1 MASEYKPNL
10 GVIPVTAATVTLN
23 ADGFAG
29 RTITL
34 DRAAGIVVT
43 LPPATGSGFSYEI
56 VARTSVTSNN
66 YTLASGAGDFF
77 IGVVG
82 VLGSATAAF
91 AGNGSTHNRINQN
104 GSTTGGLLGSRIVV
118 QDIAPNRWAVSG
130 DLNGSGTA
138 ATPFA
143 AV

>member
-10 GVIPVTAATVTLN
+10 GVIPLTTTPVALN

-34 DRAAGIVVT
+34 SRDAGITVT

-56 VARTSVTSNN
+56 VARTSVASNQ
-66 YTLASGAGDFF
+66 YRIDAVATDFF
-77 IGVVG
+77 IGVVD
-82 VLGSATAAF
+82 VLGTAVVAF
-91 AGNGSTHNRINQN
+91 AGNGSTHNRINMN
-104 GSTTGGLLGSRIVV
+104 GTTTGGLLGSRIVI

-130 DLNGSGTA
+130 QLNGSSSA

-143 AV
+143 AQ